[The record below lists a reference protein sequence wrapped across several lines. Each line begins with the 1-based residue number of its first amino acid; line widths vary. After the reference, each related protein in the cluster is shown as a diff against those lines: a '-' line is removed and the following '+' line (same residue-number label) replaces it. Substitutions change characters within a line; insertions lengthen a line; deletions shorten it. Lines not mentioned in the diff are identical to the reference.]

1 MVYVS
6 LSEPCEGT
14 PICPAFSIHTDGK
27 DYFDDGDLYVKG
39 FSSEDQDHAWELSEK
54 SVISLEFGSDKYVN

>member
-1 MVYVS
+1 MVYVP
-6 LSEPCEGT
+6 LNEPCERT

-39 FSSEDQDHAWELSEK
+39 FSSEDQDHAWELSEI
-54 SVISLEFGSDKYVN
+54 VREIRYILRIWER